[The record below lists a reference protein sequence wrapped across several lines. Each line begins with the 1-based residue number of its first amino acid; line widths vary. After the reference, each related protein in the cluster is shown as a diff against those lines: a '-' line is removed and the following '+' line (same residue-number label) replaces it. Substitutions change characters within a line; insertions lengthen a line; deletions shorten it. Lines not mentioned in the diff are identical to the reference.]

1 LTIINSSSPDHVTM
15 RNVSVLFVCLGN
27 ICRSPLAEGVLRH
40 IAGEAGLSARIMTG
54 SAGTGGW
61 HQGDPPDR
69 RSIAVAA
76 QNGIDLT
83 PLRARQ
89 IRKADFSDFDLIL
102 GMDRSNVSNLLRI
115 APDTARKRV
124 HLFSTLT
131 LGEAWEVPDPYY
143 GGASDFE
150 RVYHMVSEG
159 CRSLVE
165 RLKSSDMS
173 LSGNTSSVR

>member
-1 LTIINSSSPDHVTM
+1 MST
-15 RNVSVLFVCLGN
+15 VSVLFVCLGN
-27 ICRSPLAEGVLRH
+27 ICRSPLAEGVLRK
-40 IAGEAGLSARIMTG
+40 AADEARLSERLNVD

-61 HQGDPPDR
+61 HEGDPPDR
-69 RSIAVAA
+69 RSIAIAA
-76 QNGIDLT
+76 QNGIDLR

-89 IRKADFSDFDLIL
+89 IRTRDFSDFDLIL
-102 GMDRSNVSNLLRI
+102 GMDQSNVANLLRI
-115 APDTARKRV
+115 APETARTRV
-124 HLFSTLT
+124 HLFASLT
-131 LGEAWEVPDPYY
+131 LGETWDVPDPYY

-159 CRSLVE
+159 CRSLVD